1 VSVDRIIV
9 ATESVLQHASGGSVI
24 RIPTL
29 LLKRVEEK
37 TRGEQEEV
45 QVRRRAGQEEEQV

>member
-1 VSVDRIIV
+1 M
-9 ATESVLQHASGGSVI
+9 ATEVVPQRASGGSVI

-29 LLKRVEEK
+29 LLKRVKVK

>member
-1 VSVDRIIV
+1 MRDTI
-9 ATESVLQHASGGSVI
+9 ATVTAITELHFRCA
-24 RIPTL
+24 
-29 LLKRVEEK
+29 EEEVR